1 MDWYIKPSTF
11 PSFTYGG
18 ATFTPRATYSQQ
30 LFYYSNGY
38 HFGGSVCCYSCSVAT
53 SNFPDFK
60 YEIQYLSNNVV
71 SATTGQFAAHTFD
84 TSSIHEFSLLSGPG
98 LSDPFYDGRAC
109 VLRFIIRINGTLVMQ
124 KDVRLFSP
132 PQTSRISL
140 SYSASQQTGKVYNVT
155 VSGMQANAKA
165 KLEIRTLAYSRN
177 DGSGGKLYTY
187 VNGYLNSG
195 STIVK
200 DYTLNSAISSFGYY
214 FPYYTNVAHDYNDGL
229 IKLIFTFDI
238 SDDLTGS
245 TDTYTLSYT
254 GITWSYVNQSDG
266 NAGPVITLHAVTCT
280 PANVLTKYGKYVG
293 GGITQLAFGWN
304 YQCKYGSS
312 FQSVQYQLYSS
323 GGTLI
328 NTWTYNSVT
337 ALSLSLTNTSDASYY
352 VRVTITASNGASNA
366 VNYSTFDVYGYSIP
380 YIRRLE
386 VRRCN
391 QDGTANDSG
400 AYCRISWAFKVIP
413 LGNVNTKTVVL
424 VAPDGSHTFTGED
437 YDHTVGYYYISVAD
451 IEHSYAISLS
461 VTDDFQTVSKT
472 VNVSTAGV
480 IMDFLYDGKGIGLGK
495 VAETTEMVEVN
506 PQWTFKADKMT
517 FKGQDLETILTSL
530 GYVFPT

>member
-1 MDWYIKPSTF
+1 MSWTLKSSTF
-11 PSFTYGG
+11 PTFTYGG
-18 ATFTPRATYSQQ
+18 TTFTPYAIYSQEI
-30 LFYYSNGY
+30 FYYSSRYNI
-38 HFGGSVCCYSCSVAT
+38 GSYVCGYSCPVAT

-60 YEIQYLSNNVV
+60 YEIQYISNNTVH
-71 SATTGQFAAHTFD
+71 ATTGQIAAGTFD
-84 TSSIHEFSLLSGPG
+84 VRDTHQFDIPSSAYVT
-98 LSDPFYDGRAC
+98 DPFCDGRPC
-109 VLRFIIRINGTLVMQ
+109 YLRFIIRINGTIVMQ

-132 PQTSRISL
+132 PQASRISL
-140 SYSASQQTGKVYNVT
+140 SFSASQQTGKIYNVT
-155 VSGMQANAKA
+155 VSGMQANSKA

-195 STIVK
+195 SITVK
-200 DYTLNSAISSFGYY
+200 DYVLNSAISSFGYY
-214 FPYYTNVAHDYNDGL
+214 FPYYTNIAHDYNDGL

-238 SDDLTGS
+238 SDDFTGS
-245 TDTYTLSYT
+245 TDTYTLSYS

-280 PANVLTKYGKYVG
+280 PANILTKYGKYVG

-304 YQCKYGSS
+304 YQARYGSS

-337 ALSLSLTNTSDASYY
+337 ALSLSLTNTTDASYY
-352 VRVTITASNGASNA
+352 VRVTITTNNGASNTA
-366 VNYSTFDVYGYSIP
+366 TYSTFDVYGYSIP
-380 YIRRLE
+380 YISKLE

-424 VAPDGSHTFTGED
+424 AAPDGSHTFTGED
-437 YDHTVGYYYISVAD
+437 YDHTVGYYYISAAD
-451 IEHSYAISLS
+451 IEHSYSISLS

>member
-1 MDWYIKPSTF
+1 MDWNLKSSTF
-11 PSFTYGG
+11 PTFTYNGV
-18 ATFTPRATYSQQ
+18 TFSPHASSSQQ
-30 LFYYSNGY
+30 LYYYS
-38 HFGGSVCCYSCSVAT
+38 SRYSFSSSTCEYSIPVAT
-53 SNFPDFK
+53 STFSDVK
-60 YEIQYLSNNVV
+60 YEVQYVSNNVV
-71 SATTGQFAAHTFD
+71 SATTGQLAARTFD
-84 TSSIHEFSLLSGPG
+84 VRDIHYYDIPSSAYLT
-98 LSDPFYDGRAC
+98 DPFCDGRPC
-109 VLRFIIRINGTLVMQ
+109 LLRFIVRINGTIVMQ
-124 KDVRLFSP
+124 KDVHLFSP
-132 PQTSRISL
+132 PQASKIALSL
-140 SYSASQQTGKVYNVT
+140 NQSPQTGKVYTVT
-155 VSGMQANAKA
+155 VSGMQANSKA
-165 KLEIRTLAYSRN
+165 QLEIRVLAYSRN
-177 DGSGGKLYTY
+177 DGSGGKTYTY

-195 STIVK
+195 STLVK
-200 DYTLNSAISSFGYY
+200 DYVLNSAISSFGYY
-214 FPYYTNVAHDYNDGL
+214 FPYYTNIAHDYNDGL

-266 NAGPVITLHAVTCT
+266 NAGPVITLHAVTCV

-293 GGITQLAFGWN
+293 GGITQLTFGWAS
-304 YQCKYGSS
+304 QWKYGSS

-328 NTWTYNSVT
+328 NTWTYNSAT
-337 ALSLSLTNTSDASYY
+337 ALSLSLTNTTDASYY

-380 YIRRLE
+380 YIRKLE

-413 LGNVNTKTVVL
+413 LGNINTKTVVL
-424 VAPDGSHTFTGED
+424 TAPDGSHTFTNED
-437 YDHTVGYYYISVAD
+437 YDNENGYYYISVAD

-472 VNVSTAGV
+472 VNISTAGV

-506 PQWTFKADKMT
+506 PGWTFKADKMT